1 MKYTNNYDL
10 PIIEGTDIP
19 NYAPF
24 NEGMNK
30 IDEALHDLS
39 TDVSE
44 AVAEVNA
51 VRTQV
56 EDDLRDAKAEI
67 NESLEQTT
75 EEINTSVASTLARAP
90 KFVTAFRY
98 NFNSDN
104 YAFGGESGTLCFP
117 VSANKEL
124 NKKADTI
131 VLNGNKIQSR
141 YSKAQSTWINKFVL
155 DFTFKSDTVTTNRVN
170 VALKHVNAGGT
181 VTTLSVKTFW
191 IENNEGTIHF
201 ESILNMNG
209 IDSGDPAGYYV
220 EISALSDAYLFD
232 TSILTI
238 ENMGVDNL

>member
-1 MKYTNNYDL
+1 MRYTDNYNLQLTDPTD
-10 PIIEGTDIP
+10 PISP
-19 NYAPF
+19 SYA
-24 NEGMNK
+24 NTNAEI
-30 IDEALHDLS
+30 IDGKLKELADD
-39 TDVSE
+39 TAT
-44 AVAEVNA
+44 AVAEVNN
-51 VRTQV
+51 VREQME
-56 EDDLRDAKAEI
+56 EDLQTTKEEI

-98 NFNSDN
+98 NFNNNN
-104 YAFGGESGTLCFP
+104 YAFGGESGTLLFP
-117 VSANKEL
+117 VSASKEL
-124 NKKADTI
+124 DKKAETI

-141 YSKAQSTWINKFVL
+141 YSSSQHSWINKFVL
-155 DFTFKSDTVTTNRVN
+155 DFTFKSDTVVNNRVN
-170 VALKHVNAGGT
+170 VALKHINAGG
-181 VTTLSVKTFW
+181 VVATLSSKTFW

-209 IDSGDPAGYYV
+209 IDGSDTTGYYV